1 MHTITPIVV
10 LLTIAASATSLAQGP
25 TDSISRQPPF
35 PTLTDTNGYGLPP
48 PSSVA
53 PKGDC

>member
-10 LLTIAASATSLAQGP
+10 LLTLAASATSLAQGP
-25 TDSISRQPPF
+25 TDSISRQPQF
-35 PTLTDTNGYGLPP
+35 PTLTDSQWVRLATPD
-48 PSSVA
+48 SVA

>member
-25 TDSISRQPPF
+25 ADSISRQPPF
-35 PTLTDTNGYGLPP
+35 PTLTDSQWVRLAT